1 MGGVD
6 DLSGHLTARL
16 AADPGAP
23 AVTGDIGLTWAQL
36 ADRVEETVAAL
47 KPLTSAGEIVALD
60 ISSPVL
66 GLVAA
71 LAADRLGVAYLPL
84 DTAAPPMRQQ
94 WAVESSA
101 ARAVLREVGP
111 LRLEASALSPTR
123 PVWELADPGYVIY
136 TSGTTGRPKG
146 VHVPKRAL
154 LERLDGLQR
163 YPGLPAAGS
172 FLALSAL
179 SFDMSVVETLLPLAA
194 GQPLVAVD
202 VAARR
207 DVGVFDRAVREHR
220 PGVVQATPSFWRLM
234 IASGWR
240 GDPGLTIWCGGEA
253 LTPDLAEALSERCG
267 TLWNFYGPTEATVW
281 VSAWRVEP
289 GRPIS
294 LGTVLPDTVVELVDA
309 DGTVLTAVGAE
320 GEIRISGAGVASGYV
335 AATPAEDARFG
346 GPPAARTY
354 LTGDRAR
361 RLPDGGLEFLGRGD
375 NQVKIRGHRVELGEV
390 EAALQ
395 SHPAVTEA
403 VALLIG
409 RDDPATARLA
419 AVVVADA
426 AVTARDLRRWLADR
440 LPPPMIPSKLETAS
454 ALPRTTAGKLD
465 RVAIAARMTGGK

>member
-1 MGGVD
+1 MTAD
-6 DLSGHLTARL
+6 DLSGHLAARL
-16 AADPGAP
+16 AADHGGP
-23 AVTGDIGLTWAQL
+23 AVTGDLHLTWAQL

-47 KPLTSAGEIVALD
+47 KPLANAGEIVALD
-60 ISSPVL
+60 IGSPAL

-111 LRLEASALSPTR
+111 LRLEASALTPTQ
-123 PVWELADPGYVIY
+123 PVLELPDPGYVIY

-154 LERLDGLQR
+154 VERLNGLQR
-163 YPGLPAAGS
+163 YPGVPGS

-207 DVGVFDRAVREHR
+207 DVAVFDRAVRTYR

-240 GDPGLTIWCGGEA
+240 GEPGLTIWCGGEA
-253 LTPDLAEALSERCG
+253 LTPDLAEALSQRCG

-281 VSAWRVEP
+281 ASAWRVEP

-294 LGTVLPDTVVELVDA
+294 LGAVLPDTVLELVA
-309 DGTVLTAVGAE
+309 PDGTVLTAADVE
-320 GEIRISGAGVASGYV
+320 GEIRIGGVGVASGYIG
-335 AATPAEDARFG
+335 ATQAEDARFG
-346 GPPAARTY
+346 GGPAARTY

-361 RLPDGGLEFLGRGD
+361 RLPDGGLQFLGRND

-395 SHPAVTEA
+395 SHPGVTEA
-403 VALLIG
+403 VALLLG

-419 AVVVADA
+419 TVVVADA
-426 AVTARDLRRWLADR
+426 TVTGRDLRRWLTDR
-440 LPPPMIPSKLETAS
+440 LPPAMIPAKVETVN

-465 RVAIAARMTGGK
+465 RVAIAAQMSR